1 MNLSVSPI
9 PFPLVFS
16 WLYVL
21 HPNPIAKT
29 PTDRQ
34 GGQPR
39 SDHDDPAT
47 YEWGGSKNINP
58 PYHLIT
64 QETILVKKR
73 VVCCERWPTKF
84 GLRKNPKCRSRCA
97 VPALPPVCCGR
108 QGGRPSDRDGGFL
121 NQGQWG
127 SGRRGKVGE
136 GRGETREEGK
146 RGKQGRIGQ
155 HVHTRT
161 QPRTVKGAAE
171 ED

>member
-58 PYHLIT
+58 SYPQTPVSRDTRNNIS
-64 QETILVKKR
+64 KKR

-84 GLRKNPKCRSRCA
+84 GLRKNPKCRSRRA
-97 VPALPPVCCGR
+97 VPALPPCAT
-108 QGGRPSDRDGGFL
+108 GGREAGRAIETVAFSTKVNGAAADGGK
-121 NQGQWG
+121 W
-127 SGRRGKVGE
+127 E
-136 GRGETREEGK
+136 
-146 RGKQGRIGQ
+146 
-155 HVHTRT
+155 
-161 QPRTVKGAAE
+161 
-171 ED
+171 

>member
-64 QETILVKKR
+64 QETISVKKESCAVKDGRQSLAFERTPNAGRGARCRPCPR
-73 VVCCERWPTKF
+73 V
-84 GLRKNPKCRSRCA
+84 LRAAGRQAERSRRWLSQ
-97 VPALPPVCCGR
+97 PRSMGQR
-108 QGGRPSDRDGGFL
+108 QT
-121 NQGQWG
+121 
-127 SGRRGKVGE
+127 GE
-136 GRGETREEGK
+136 SGRGEGREEGK

-161 QPRTVKGAAE
+161 QPRTAKGAAE